1 MVYGCTSH
9 IITRFLVA
17 LHKANASDQD
27 KESCLNLEP
36 PLPPA
41 GDRTESVLKAERIAG
56 EHATAQIA
64 SEQHRTQNVTLN
76 P

>member
-1 MVYGCTSH
+1 MVYGCASH
-9 IITRFLVA
+9 IISWFLFA
-17 LHKANASDQD
+17 LHKANASGRD
-27 KESCLNLEP
+27 KESCLNLKP
-36 PLPPA
+36 NSPA

-64 SEQHRTQNVTLN
+64 SEQHGKQNVTLN

>member
-1 MVYGCTSH
+1 MVYGCASH

-17 LHKANASDQD
+17 QHKANASGRD
-27 KESCLNLEP
+27 KESCLHLKP
-36 PLPPA
+36 DSPGA
-41 GDRTESVLKAERIAG
+41 DRTESVLKAERIAG

-64 SEQHRTQNVTLN
+64 SEQHGKQNVTLY